1 MSLSLTLMFYDP
13 SLGVDQHRFSTDV
26 LLPTTMRLPYG
37 AAAMESLIS
46 DAAEPFHADWG
57 CVWIYQDDGLKKITK
72 DAYGKPLRHIPAGRM
87 RQIMEEADL
96 AGDILTYSMA
106 TKREVDERA
115 QWWRATHAFIR
126 EINPE
131 WPIVLYWH

>member
-1 MSLSLTLMFYDP
+1 MSATLTLMFYDP
-13 SLGVDQHRFSTDV
+13 SIGVDQHRFSTTV
-26 LLPTTMRLPYG
+26 LLPTMMQLPYG
-37 AAAMESLIS
+37 SAAMESLIS
-46 DAAEPFHADWG
+46 DAAEPFHAEWG
-57 CVWIYQDDGLKKITK
+57 GVLVYTDSGLHNTTK
-72 DAYGKPLRHIPAGRM
+72 DAYGRPLRHIAAGRM

-115 QWWRATHAFIR
+115 QWWRAIHAFIR
-126 EINPE
+126 EIRPD